1 MNIAIQIDERGR
13 MPEYATPGSAGA
25 DLRAAIE
32 NPAVIYPGERKA
44 ISTGLSVAIPNGFEM
59 QIRSRSGLALNY
71 GVVVANAPGTV
82 DSDYRGEVRVILTN
96 ISDQPWI
103 VCPGD
108 RIAQAII
115 APVCQAKFVLADAL
129 QNTERGNGGFGSTG
143 SK

>member
-1 MNIAIQIDERGR
+1 MNIAIQLDERGR

-32 NPAVIYPGERKA
+32 NSVVIYPGERKA
-44 ISTGLSVAIPNGFEM
+44 ISTGLNVAIPNGFEM

-71 GVVVANAPGTV
+71 GIVVANAPGTV

-103 VCPGD
+103 VCQGD

-115 APVCQAKFVLADAL
+115 APVCQAKFVIADSL
-129 QNTERGNGGFGSTG
+129 SVTERGDGAFGSTG